1 VLKFGAVAMLVLA
14 GWAALEPRPM
24 SWVYMAAAGAFE
36 LWLAQRMGA
45 LDTGPVP
52 VGEAPYRFSAE
63 EAALVQRYRFYFTYP
78 ASAAQSA
85 SVLAAIGLSG
95 ALLALW
101 LTYRGAFA
109 EGAALGLNLFAVG
122 WFTRRMAPVYALRIA
137 ASRGKRDAL
146 RMLEILDPLWAKIR
160 EANKEPST

>member
-1 VLKFGAVAMLVLA
+1 
-14 GWAALEPRPM
+14 
-24 SWVYMAAAGAFE
+24 
-36 LWLAQRMGA
+36 
-45 LDTGPVP
+45 VP

-146 RMLEILDPLWAKIR
+146 RMLELLDPLWAKIR